1 MLMIPALEK
10 RLWISNGFL
19 NQFRSIEG
27 VNGIVLVEL
36 AGVVRLGQWMSDKTV
51 PLVCASNRADA
62 LMLSHFSWK
71 R

>member
-1 MLMIPALEK
+1 MLPKDGSFHVRTWLSVFSMFPCDL
-10 RLWISNGFL
+10 
-19 NQFRSIEG
+19 G

-71 R
+71 Q

>member
-1 MLMIPALEK
+1 MFPCDL
-10 RLWISNGFL
+10 
-19 NQFRSIEG
+19 G

-51 PLVCASNRADA
+51 PLVCAGNRADA

-71 R
+71 Q